1 MRTEATAGRLLGV
14 VVTVALLAA
23 AAACSSGDEGATE
36 GGASGATATSA
47 PATST
52 TLAARSVTEA
62 QLQAFAD
69 ELITDSGAEGGIVA
83 WRVGAG
89 EPLVVTS
96 GVADARTGQAVQP
109 DDAFHVASVTK
120 SYVAAAALVLEA
132 DGALDLDDPLSDH
145 VDWPGGEAITLRQLL
160 DQTSGVAGFPNGD
173 ADDTAYLELLRADAP
188 ITIADTL
195 AAARDLP
202 SHAEPGAA
210 TDYGNLSYVLAG
222 AAIEAAT
229 GDDLDTV
236 LTERLFEPLG
246 MDTTWYPPQAPG
258 DADPLPGLY
267 EAEPGAPLLST
278 TAFDMETWRTVTG
291 PASGAVSTVDDLFT
305 WVDAALRARKV
316 AGVDLSAMSDI
327 GAGGYGLGVAGVTD
341 DGACVF
347 EGCPEDAEFTR
358 LALNGDIPGASTRVL
373 YDPATDATLLV
384 YLNRNAL
391 ELDAPMLAFL
401 DG

>member
-1 MRTEATAGRLLGV
+1 MRLRRALVLTFV
-14 VVTVALLAA
+14 VLLAA
-23 AAACSSGDEGATE
+23 GCAGEGD
-36 GGASGATATSA
+36 
-47 PATST
+47 PDD
-52 TLAARSVTEA
+52 ARSAEAPTTTEADPARDVTEA

-69 ELITDSGAEGGIVA
+69 DLVTDSGAEGGIAA
-83 WRVGAG
+83 WRVGDG

-109 DDAFHVASVTK
+109 DDAFHIASVTK

-132 DGALDLDDPLSDH
+132 DGALALDDPLSDH

-173 ADDTAYLELLRADAP
+173 ADDTAYLELLQADAP

-195 AAARDLP
+195 AAASDLP
-202 SHAEPGAA
+202 PHAEPGAA

-246 MDTTWYPPQAPG
+246 MDATWYPPQAPG

-267 EAEPGAPLLST
+267 EAERGVPLLPT
-278 TAFDMETWRTVTG
+278 TAFDMETWRTITA

-305 WVDAALRARKV
+305 WVDAALRAREV

-327 GAGGYGLGVAGVTD
+327 GDGGYGLGVAGVTNE
-341 DGACVF
+341 GACVF
-347 EGCPEDAEFTR
+347 EGCPENAEFTR

-373 YDPATDATLLV
+373 HDPATDATLV
-384 YLNRNAL
+384 VHLNRNAL